1 MCPTLAWAD
10 SASWVLPARGVHSV
24 SHSFTPAGTKSQ
36 RAPSLGIGAQVREQ
50 SANNSG
56 WNLSLGDTWT
66 AKGGRQKGEYFQR
79 KGGDGS
85 VFQRWGDL
93 AERGETL
100 RPQSPHPGLTGSRM
114 VVSPAT
120 FPGRPEVLQVR
131 SRGSPPH
138 PLPFRKR
145 MGASSLV
152 AQWQRIH
159 LPTQETRV
167 RSLVREDPAGCGAT
181 KPALQLLS
189 CALDPESHDYQPTR
203 CNDRGRV
210 P

>member
-1 MCPTLAWAD
+1 M
-10 SASWVLPARGVHSV
+10 
-24 SHSFTPAGTKSQ
+24 
-36 RAPSLGIGAQVREQ
+36 
-50 SANNSG
+50 
-56 WNLSLGDTWT
+56 
-66 AKGGRQKGEYFQR
+66 
-79 KGGDGS
+79 
-85 VFQRWGDL
+85 
-93 AERGETL
+93 
-100 RPQSPHPGLTGSRM
+100 
-114 VVSPAT
+114 VSPAT
-120 FPGRPEVLQVR
+120 CPGRPEVLQVR

-145 MGASSLV
+145 MGGSSLV

-167 RSLVREDPAGCGAT
+167 RSLVHEDPTGCGAT